1 VVFVVEHLIFVCC
14 RPILSILELNQASAV
29 NI

>member
-1 VVFVVEHLIFVCC
+1 MEDLIFVCC
-14 RPILSILELNQASAV
+14 RPVLSILEMNQASAV

>member
-1 VVFVVEHLIFVCC
+1 VFVMEDLIFVCC
-14 RPILSILELNQASAV
+14 RPVLSILEMNQASAV